1 MKQTF
6 FLVEDNK
13 VLYKVFTYSQE
24 DAILIFKRDRGWVFS
39 DRCEVISEIDYV
51 TKKLDIEDMYKALK
65 EA

>member
-13 VLYKVFTYSQE
+13 VLDKVFTYSQE